1 MAFLKTGEV
10 SEAPIND
17 ENSPKPMEP
26 VAIGGS
32 ADSASASI
40 PRKVHKPLQLL
51 RRGSDPHEKWYS
63 TTCSD
68 VTSPTLLSFVSFSSI
83 PSAPSIFSFDS
94 FPSFPSSVV
103 TWYTL
108 GLAPPTTVT
117 SRRSSSSRKLCLSIS
132 ACAAPCRSF
141 SSRARACLSLMRRT
155 SSSRMAS
162 DSSEDGFGKVG
173 ITAAGFPPP
182 SPSFS
187 LPPILPLPSSLSL
200 LPPSCS
206 SSSTRPWRGF
216 GLSSSINSL

>member
-1 MAFLKTGEV
+1 
-10 SEAPIND
+10 
-17 ENSPKPMEP
+17 MESI
-26 VAIGGS
+26 AIGGS
-32 ADSASASI
+32 AESASASI
-40 PRKVHKPLQLL
+40 PRKVHRPLQLL
-51 RRGSDPHEKWYS
+51 RSGSDPQEKWYS

-94 FPSFPSSVV
+94 FPSSVEPPPPPPPPPPVV

-141 SSRARACLSLMRRT
+141 SSRARACLSRMRRT

-173 ITAAGFPPP
+173 ITAAGFSPP

-187 LPPILPLPSSLSL
+187 LPPILPLPSVLSL
-200 LPPSCS
+200 LLPSCS